1 MNNSSTLDS
10 PMASRATPVS
20 GGVGHL
26 SFVYTHGV
34 YHGSWAFS
42 QLHPLLAVYAG
53 KQYLIDLR
61 GHYGDRRV
69 NPEDNIGYTEYLR
82 DLCTELDQIPGHKL
96 LVGHSLGG
104 LLSMSALSRDDVVG
118 AVLLATPLPAVIKN
132 NRWSL
137 LFRYPVKSLAM
148 IIKRD
153 AAHLYHN
160 KIWAR
165 RYLFSASTPA
175 DIFDVAFDRIRL
187 QNEPFKLFDD
197 INELVIDDPDTAKPV
212 MVISGSEDPTVDKVA
227 AKILAERFNVSP
239 LVIQGAGHDLMME
252 PEYAE
257 LITQK
262 ISFWLNEQ
270 GLW

>member
-1 MNNSSTLDS
+1 MNNSLTLDS
-10 PMASRATPVS
+10 PTASRATPVP

-42 QLHPLLAVYAG
+42 QLHPLLAVYAD

-69 NPEDNIGYTEYLR
+69 HPEDNIGYTEYMR
-82 DLCTELDQIPGHKL
+82 DLYTELDRIPGQKL

-132 NRWSL
+132 KRWNL
-137 LFRYPVKSLAM
+137 LFRYPIKSLAM
-148 IIKRD
+148 IIQRD
-153 AAHLYHN
+153 AAHLYHDEV
-160 KIWAR
+160 WAR
-165 RYLFSASTPA
+165 RYLFSATTPS

-187 QNEPFKLFDD
+187 QNEPFQLFDD
-197 INELVIDDPDTAKPV
+197 INELVIEDTDMSKPV
-212 MVISGSEDPTVDKVA
+212 MVIAGSEDPTVDEDA
-227 AKILAERFNVSP
+227 AKMLAERFNVIP
-239 LVIQGAGHDLMME
+239 LVIQGAGHDLMLE

-257 LITQK
+257 QLMQK
-262 ISFWLNEQ
+262 IAFWLNDQ
-270 GLW
+270 GL